1 MTRHAR
7 AFTLIE
13 TVVSIAVLSI
23 VMSALMSA
31 LLLASHAVPG
41 ADDPARLAAEADSTL
56 ELITGDAMLATTVAW
71 ETGSL
76 KLVLPPREGSGEI
89 DTVRY
94 TLADPDTTPTE
105 LERSV
110 NGGKGRTVLTRAN
123 ALNCT
128 IVSFEGR
135 SRLLILEIVAGGV
148 MRRASIE
155 LAARPELVP

>member
-1 MTRHAR
+1 MTRPRR

-13 TVVSIAVLSI
+13 TIVSIAVLSI

-56 ELITGDAMLATTVAW
+56 ERITGEAMLATAVAW
-71 ETGSL
+71 EAGSL
-76 KLVLPPREGSGEI
+76 KLVLPPRAGSGLI
-89 DTVRY
+89 DIVRY
-94 TLADPDTTPTE
+94 TLAEPDTPPTE

-110 NGGKGRTVLTRAN
+110 NGGKGRVVLTRAGAFN
-123 ALNCT
+123 AT

-135 SRLLILEIVAGGV
+135 SRLLILELVAGGV
-148 MRRASIE
+148 MRRASVE
-155 LAARPELVP
+155 LAARPEFVP

>member
-1 MTRHAR
+1 MSRPPR

-41 ADDPARLAAEADSTL
+41 ADDPSRLAAEGDAAL
-56 ELITGDAMLATTVAW
+56 EFIMSDAMLATEIAW
-71 ETGSL
+71 KSGSL
-76 KLVLPPREGSGEI
+76 KLVLPPRAGSGQI

-94 TLADPDTTPTE
+94 TLGEPDKPPTS

-110 NGGKGRTVLTRAN
+110 DAGKPRVILGRVQAFN
-123 ALNCT
+123 AT

-135 SRLLILEIVAGGV
+135 SRLLILDLVAGGV
-148 MRRASIE
+148 ARRASVD
-155 LAARPELVP
+155 LAARPEFGS